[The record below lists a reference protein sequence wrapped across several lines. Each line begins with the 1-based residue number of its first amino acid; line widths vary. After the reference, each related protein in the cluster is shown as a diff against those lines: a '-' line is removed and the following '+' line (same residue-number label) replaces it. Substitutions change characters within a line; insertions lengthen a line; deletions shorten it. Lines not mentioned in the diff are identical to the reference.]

1 MATTINTHYSL
12 TPTSDSEKKILLYND
27 KYVLTRERNWANIQ
41 EGGGDYTNIDN
52 LLFFKDFQIYD
63 NVIIF
68 KTENSTIQSPKYQAI
83 ILNDSNLKIVWSQES
98 EHIHYAHEDSVIYDN
113 QGRLG
118 LLGPNNEHLKNQYIA
133 ITERINGMAIDI
145 SGYGGFNCDEYL
157 LFEIFDFVKSEHHQ
171 LCHIYIGSMDLYFDN
186 HDYTS
191 IDALISDGYWG
202 LVKLY
207 DSNIHIEPVCDY
219 IAKPTDTSKVR
230 LASITFG
237 ATHPTLSER
246 FENDYDE
253 KPITEDVLALIGT
266 IPPIIQKHYG
276 RYIQGRLITL
286 KNIETQIAS
295 EYDFDEEHS
304 DCKDYYDAYEDE
316 PSASWR

>member
-1 MATTINTHYSL
+1 M
-12 TPTSDSEKKILLYND
+12 
-27 KYVLTRERNWANIQ
+27 
-41 EGGGDYTNIDN
+41 
-52 LLFFKDFQIYD
+52 
-63 NVIIF
+63 
-68 KTENSTIQSPKYQAI
+68 
-83 ILNDSNLKIVWSQES
+83 
-98 EHIHYAHEDSVIYDN
+98 
-113 QGRLG
+113 
-118 LLGPNNEHLKNQYIA
+118 
-133 ITERINGMAIDI
+133 
-145 SGYGGFNCDEYL
+145 
-157 LFEIFDFVKSEHHQ
+157 
-171 LCHIYIGSMDLYFDN
+171 
-186 HDYTS
+186 
-191 IDALISDGYWG
+191 
-202 LVKLY
+202 
-207 DSNIHIEPVCDY
+207 
-219 IAKPTDTSKVR
+219 
-230 LASITFG
+230 ASITFG